1 MPIQL
6 ILVFIPYTLGITS
19 RSGVQRVVINLA
31 RALGEQAQLELVTWD
46 EVDGAMRFCD
56 ELEIRQAFGRN
67 RSPALRSNPR
77 ARAVGLRFQDL
88 VPATNDVWMLFPEI
102 SYHLKDGWSITQ
114 RVITQCLEAGWRT
127 GAVLYDLIP
136 IQNAAYKSMR
146 YEHER
151 YAAQLLRLDAIVAI
165 SYHVEAVFREFV
177 VSQLAITQ
185 QDLASAGTRIST
197 VSLPGAVEVA
207 PRTVAPSTN
216 KAVGDRILLLGT
228 IEPRKQQVRILRCY
242 RQLLDA
248 GVTTLPMYI
257 IGSLHPAVAAE
268 FESLL
273 VDEPRLHYA
282 GYMSDEEV
290 ANAFAL
296 ARFSVFASDDEGFGL
311 PITESLSFG
320 VPCLAA
326 NFGAMAEVA
335 AGGGC
340 LTVDVR
346 DDAELTAGLH
356 KLATNNRLLAKL
368 RAEIRNRPKRDWN
381 DYAAEFIALLNGV
394 PRRPSAEEMR
404 AVLRAGKRVPPG
416 VLGPGSLG
424 LDFKCTKT
432 GTEWLRILSDPTE
445 LQHFPGAD
453 VLLLPSPQ
461 HLDIAMKAMPT
472 NGRSA
477 MPGWID
483 TGAQPAETLANAM
496 ELRTRQTI
504 VARRERNFAKAYAV
518 FNHPAPSRLLSIV
531 ISTYNRAL
539 FLAANVSWII
549 EQIARLHPAVD
560 LVVVDNASTDD
571 AVARLAP
578 ILGTSGVR
586 LVVNPSNVG
595 MLGNLRVCSS
605 LLLAEH
611 VWLIGDD
618 DFIVPDV
625 LHRILRILS
634 IYPTLPLMLM
644 NFGVYH
650 RAAMTSGDSAA
661 MFVAERQV
669 LAPHPAPEG
678 LTTVIAG
685 GSEHDNLFT
694 AIYPI
699 IFRADLAAAVFNHPF
714 TGLPFRSLTESIPT
728 TRFILEVY
736 ALADAY
742 WVSAPCI
749 VGNAHNSWQRYRVAW
764 HTVLMPLA
772 LRLARRS
779 GMDGPMLHRWAS
791 VHLSLFEEAQRLFP
805 TPDLVK
811 EFDADALM
819 ASYQVLGC
827 HLLTDETMGGGP

>member
-1 MPIQL
+1 MSNQL
-6 ILVFIPYTLGITS
+6 ILVFIPYTLHTTS

-31 RALGEQAQLELVTWD
+31 RALAEQAQVELVTWD
-46 EVDGAMRFCD
+46 EVDGAIRFCD
-56 ELEIRQAFGRN
+56 ELEMRRVFGRN
-67 RSPALRSNPR
+67 RSSAVRSNPR

-88 VPATNDVWMLFPEI
+88 IPATSDVWMLFPEI
-102 SYHLKDGWSITQ
+102 SYHLQDGWNLTQ
-114 RVITQCLEAGWRT
+114 RIITQCLEAGWRT

-136 IQNAAYKSMR
+136 IQNTAYESMR
-146 YEHER
+146 FEHER
-151 YAAQLLRLDAIVAI
+151 YAAQLLRLDVIAAI
-165 SYHVEAVFREFV
+165 SHHVEAVFWKFV
-177 VSQLAITQ
+177 VKNLGISQ

-197 VSLPGAVEVA
+197 VSLPGVVEVA
-207 PRTVAPSTN
+207 PCTVTPSAD

-228 IEPRKQQVRILRCY
+228 IEPRKQQVRVLRCY

-257 IGSLHPAVAAE
+257 IGSLHPAVATE

-273 VDEPRLHYA
+273 AGEPRLRYA

-290 ANAFAL
+290 ADAFAH

-311 PITESLSFG
+311 PIAESLSFS

-346 DDAELTAGLH
+346 DDTALTDGLR
-356 KLATNNRLLAKL
+356 KLATNNRLLARL
-368 RAEIRNRPKRDWN
+368 RTEIRGRPKRNWN
-381 DYAAEFIALLNGV
+381 DYATEFIALLN
-394 PRRPSAEEMR
+394 SAPGRAGLEEIR
-404 AVLRAGKRVPPG
+404 AVLRAGKRVLPG
-416 VLGPGSLG
+416 ALGPGSSG
-424 LDFKCTKT
+424 LDFKCTEA
-432 GTEWLRILSDPTE
+432 GTDWLRIVRNPSD
-445 LQHFPGAD
+445 LQHYPAAD
-453 VLLLPSPQ
+453 VLLLPSVR
-461 HLDIAMKAMPT
+461 HLDAAMSTMPT
-472 NGRSA
+472 GGRTA
-477 MPGWID
+477 LPGWID
-483 TGAQPAETLANAM
+483 TGAQPEETLASAIK
-496 ELRTRQTI
+496 LRTRQTI
-504 VARRERNFAKAYAV
+504 VARRERNFAKAYAA
-518 FNHPAPSRLLSIV
+518 FEHPAPSRLLSIV

-539 FLAANVSWII
+539 FLAANVGWII
-549 EQIARLHPAVD
+549 EQMASLHPAVD

-571 AVARLAP
+571 SVARLAP
-578 ILGTSGVR
+578 LLGTPGVR

-618 DFIVPDV
+618 DFIMPDV

-634 IYPTLPLMLM
+634 IHPTVPLMLM

-661 MFVAERQV
+661 MFIAERQV

-714 TGLPFRSLTESIPT
+714 TGPPFRSLTESIPT

-742 WVSAPCI
+742 WVSDPCI

-764 HTVLMPLA
+764 HAVLMPLA

-791 VHLSLFEEAQRLFP
+791 VHLSLFEEAQSLFP
-805 TPDLVK
+805 TPGLVE
-811 EFDADALM
+811 EFDADALV

-827 HLLTDETMGGGP
+827 HLLTTETTGGRP